1 MVKLTDELRTKII
14 WEYRHGF
21 EANRSKNSLFQSQ
34 KDIYSTKRNDE
45 LLRSQIFW
53 SCLRTMQATCIVN
66 EPDVSREDENVLFQ
80 MEARNFTD
88 MFKTDYTNEHWDFDR
103 YMWLEDVAKYWK
115 AIFLFSG
122 YDKKKNVPIIQRIDP
137 RFVYPYNDGSLLV
150 EDYPFF
156 GFDRVI
162 TRQELEKLPVAANK
176 EFKEMILNHYDVYIN
191 GLETEDAFLRSIA
204 TCYNSTTGHYTIHYH
219 YTYIYDEETGENK
232 LYLVLMLCDQILDI
246 YDVPETNNVIPVAVY
261 GFAYDAQDWRG
272 TSLCNIVEDGH
283 RTEQLLLNL
292 YKIKVTREAM
302 GGNIFIDEQ
311 VFMNNINTLKNQ
323 SIKNRWFPVK
333 MRDLTKPISSMVYE
347 LPQTQ
352 ISTDLYNSLWMIK
365 NKALAESFT
374 NATAQWLGLS
384 SNSDPNTA
392 TASKI
397 QKINANMITSL
408 QNQILAYGTKEFAEL
423 YRDFML
429 YHRRNSSKKVIRR
442 VNNGLSG
449 TYKKVNKNDIKW
461 DFSIMIVDPIL
472 RDIMYQEKK
481 AAYVEQYNM
490 LVSDPKTPPFL
501 LNNIRK
507 AIAYY
512 NGLDESEI
520 DSVTELQPEEY
531 QCKMDVLLLNQ
542 DMSIYIPQN
551 ANVQMRLWYYNR
563 ADDTDAKFRA
573 IQALQYMVS
582 KGLGSTETNMAAQ
595 PKVTDFKMAWM
606 EWMQDSMGINYD
618 TVNNLD
624 SWTGFSE
631 WSRANWSQNKGESL
645 NVWWMQ
651 SLDVS
656 NGIW

>member
-1 MVKLTDELRTKII
+1 M
-14 WEYRHGF
+14 WEYRHGY
-21 EANRSKNSLFQSQ
+21 EANRSKNSLFMTQ

-53 SCLRTMQATCIVN
+53 SVSRTMQATCIIN
-66 EPDVSREDENVLFQ
+66 EPDVSWEDENVLYQ

-88 MFKTDYTNEHWDFDR
+88 MYKTDYQNQNWWFDR
-103 YMWLEDVAKYWK
+103 YMWLEDVCKYWK
-115 AIFLFSG
+115 AVFLFTW
-122 YDKKKNVPIIQRIDP
+122 YDSKKNVPTVQRIDP

-150 EDYPFF
+150 KDYPFF
-156 GFDRVI
+156 WFDRVI
-162 TRQELEKLPVAANK
+162 TYKQLEELPVSANK
-176 EFKEMILNHYDVYIN
+176 DFKEMIIHHYDVYLN
-191 GLETEDAFLRSIA
+191 GLETEDAFLRNIC

-219 YTYIYDEETGENK
+219 YTYIYDEETKENK

-246 YDVPETNNVIPVAVY
+246 YDVPETDNKIPIAVY
-261 GFAYDAQDWRG
+261 GFAYDAQDWWG
-272 TSLCNIVEDGH
+272 TSLVNIIEDWH

-347 LPQTQ
+347 LPQSQ
-352 ISTDLYNSLWMIK
+352 ISSDLYNSLGMIK

-408 QNQILAYGTKEFAEL
+408 QNQILSYWTKDFAEL

-429 YHRRNSSKKVIRR
+429 YHWRNSSKKVIRR
-442 VNNGLSG
+442 VNNWLSW
-449 TYKKVNKNDIKW
+449 TYKKVSKKDIRG
-461 DFSIMIVDPIL
+461 DFSIMIVDPIIK
-472 RDIMYQEKK
+472 DIIYQEKK
-481 AAYVEQYNM
+481 AAYMWQYNM

-501 LNNIRK
+501 LNNIRR

-512 NGLDESEI
+512 DGLDESEI
-520 DSVTELQPEEY
+520 DSVTEMSPEDY

-542 DMSIYIPQN
+542 NISIYIPQN

-563 ADDTDAKFRA
+563 AEDTDAKFRA
-573 IQALQYMVS
+573 IQALQYMVQQW
-582 KGLGSTETNMAAQ
+582 LGTTEMNMASQ
-595 PKVTDFKMAWM
+595 PKVTDFKSAW
-606 EWMQDSMGINYD
+606 ENNDPLTNINYD

-624 SWTGFSE
+624 SGTWMSE
-631 WSRANWSQNKGESL
+631 GSRANRSQNKSL
-645 NVWWMQ
+645 NVSWMQ
-651 SLDVS
+651 SIDAS
-656 NGIW
+656 NGIG

>member
-1 MVKLTDELRTKII
+1 M
-14 WEYRHGF
+14 WEYRHGY
-21 EANRSKNSLFQSQ
+21 EANRSKNSLFMTQ

-53 SCLRTMQATCIVN
+53 SVSRTMQATCIIN
-66 EPDVSREDENVLFQ
+66 EPDVSWEDENVLYQ

-88 MFKTDYTNEHWDFDR
+88 MYKTDYQNQNWWFDR
-103 YMWLEDVAKYWK
+103 YMWLEDVCKYWK
-115 AIFLFSG
+115 AVFLFTW
-122 YDKKKNVPIIQRIDP
+122 YDSKKNVPTVQRIDP

-150 EDYPFF
+150 KDYPFF
-156 GFDRVI
+156 WFDRVI
-162 TRQELEKLPVAANK
+162 TYKQLEELPVSANK
-176 EFKEMILNHYDVYIN
+176 DFKEMIVHNYDVYIN
-191 GLETEDAFLRSIA
+191 WLETEDAFLRNIC
-204 TCYNSTTGHYTIHYH
+204 TCYNATTWHYTIHYH
-219 YTYIYDEETGENK
+219 YTYIYDEDTKENK

-246 YDVPETNNVIPVAVY
+246 YDVPETDNKIPIAVY
-261 GFAYDAQDWRG
+261 GFAYDAQDWWG
-272 TSLCNIVEDGH
+272 TSLVNIIEDWH

-302 GGNIFIDEQ
+302 WGNIFIDEQ

-347 LPQTQ
+347 LPQSQ
-352 ISTDLYNSLWMIK
+352 ISSDLYNSLGMIK

-408 QNQILAYGTKEFAEL
+408 QNQILSYWTKDFAEL

-429 YHRRNSSKKVIRR
+429 YHWRNSSKKVIRR
-442 VNNGLSG
+442 VNNWLSW
-449 TYKKVNKNDIKW
+449 TYKKVSKKDIRG
-461 DFSIMIVDPIL
+461 DFSIMIVDPIIK
-472 RDIMYQEKK
+472 DIIYQEKK
-481 AAYVEQYNM
+481 NAYMWQYNM

-501 LNNIRK
+501 LNNIRR

-512 NGLDESEI
+512 DGLDESEI
-520 DSVTELQPEEY
+520 DSVTEMSPEDY

-542 DMSIYIPQN
+542 NISIYIPQN
-551 ANVQMRLWYYNR
+551 ANIQMRLWYYNR
-563 ADDTDAKFRA
+563 AEDTDAKFRA
-573 IQALQYMVS
+573 IQALQYMVQQW
-582 KGLGSTETNMAAQ
+582 LGTTEMNMAEQ
-595 PKVTDFKMAWM
+595 PKVTDFKSAW
-606 EWMQDSMGINYD
+606 EDNNPLNINYD

-624 SWTGFSE
+624 SWTWMSE
-631 WSRANWSQNKGESL
+631 WSRVNRASHNNGDSL

-651 SLDVS
+651 NLNVS
-656 NGIW
+656 NGMG

>member
-1 MVKLTDELRTKII
+1 MVKLTEELRQKIL
-14 WEYRHGF
+14 WEYRHGY
-21 EANRSKNSLFQSQ
+21 EANRSKNSLFMSQ

-53 SCLRTMQATCIVN
+53 SVSRTMQATCIIN
-66 EPDVSREDENVLFQ
+66 EPDVSWEDENVLYQ

-88 MFKTDYTNEHWDFDR
+88 MYKTDYANENWGFDR
-103 YMWLEDVAKYWK
+103 YMWLEDVCKYWK
-115 AIFLFSG
+115 AVFLFSG
-122 YDKKKNVPIIQRIDP
+122 YDNKKNVPTIQRIDP

-150 EDYPFF
+150 KDYPFF

-162 TRQELEKLPVAANK
+162 TYKQLEELPVSANK
-176 EFKEMILNHYDVYIN
+176 EFKEQIMWNYDTYIN
-191 GLETEDAFLRSIA
+191 GLETEDAFLRNIC
-204 TCYNSTTGHYTIHYH
+204 TCYNAKTGHYTIHYH
-219 YTYIYDEETGENK
+219 YTYIYNEDTKENE

-246 YDVPETNNVIPVAVY
+246 YDVPETDNVIPIAVY
-261 GFAYDAQDWRG
+261 GFAYDAQDWWG
-272 TSLCNIVEDGH
+272 TSLVNIIEDWH

-302 GGNIFIDEQ
+302 WGNIFIDEQ
-311 VFMNNINTLKNQ
+311 VFMNNVNTLKNQ

-333 MRDLTKPISSMVYE
+333 MRDMTKPISSMVYE

-352 ISTDLYNSLWMIK
+352 ISSDLYNSLWMIK

-408 QNQILAYGTKEFAEL
+408 QNQILSYWTKDFAEL

-429 YHRRNSSKKVIRR
+429 YHWRNSSKKVIRR
-442 VNNGLSG
+442 VNNGLSW
-449 TYKKVNKNDIKW
+449 TYKKVSKRDIKG

-472 RDIMYQEKK
+472 KDIIYQEKK
-481 AAYVEQYNM
+481 AAYMEQYNM

-501 LNNIRK
+501 LNNIRR

-512 NGLDESEI
+512 NWLDESEI
-520 DSVTELQPEEY
+520 DSITEMSPEDY

-542 DMSIYIPQN
+542 NVSIYIPQN
-551 ANVQMRLWYYNR
+551 ANIQMRLWYYNR
-563 ADDTDAKFRA
+563 AEDTDAKFRA
-573 IQALQYMVS
+573 IQALQYMVQQW
-582 KGLGSTETNMAAQ
+582 LGTEEWNMAAQ
-595 PKVTDFKMAWM
+595 PKVTDFKEAW
-606 EWMQDSMGINYD
+606 ENNNPLTNINYD

-624 SWTGFSE
+624 SWTGMSE
-631 WSRANWSQNKGESL
+631 GSRANRSSKGDSL
-645 NVWWMQ
+645 NVSWMQ
-651 SLDVS
+651 NINTS
-656 NGIW
+656 NGIG

>member
-1 MVKLTDELRTKII
+1 
-14 WEYRHGF
+14 
-21 EANRSKNSLFQSQ
+21 
-34 KDIYSTKRNDE
+34 
-45 LLRSQIFW
+45 
-53 SCLRTMQATCIVN
+53 MQATCIIN
-66 EPDVSREDENVLFQ
+66 EPDVSWEDENVLYQ

-88 MFKTDYTNEHWDFDR
+88 MYKTDYVNENWAFDR
-103 YMWLEDVAKYWK
+103 YMWLEDVCKYWK
-115 AIFLFSG
+115 AVFLFSG
-122 YDKKKNVPIIQRIDP
+122 YDDKKNVPTIQRIDP

-150 EDYPFF
+150 KDYPFF

-162 TRQELEKLPVAANK
+162 TYKQLEELPVSANK
-176 EFKEMILNHYDVYIN
+176 DFKEQIMWNYDTYLN
-191 GLETEDAFLRSIA
+191 GLETEDAFLRNIC
-204 TCYNSTTGHYTIHYH
+204 TCYNATTGHYTIHYH
-219 YTYIYDEETGENK
+219 YTYIYDEDTKENK
-232 LYLVLMLCDQILDI
+232 LYLVLMLCDQIMDI
-246 YDVPETNNVIPVAVY
+246 YDVPETDNVIPIAVY
-261 GFAYDAQDWRG
+261 GFAYDAQDWWG
-272 TSLCNIVEDGH
+272 TSLVNIIEDGH

-333 MRDLTKPISSMVYE
+333 MRDMTKPISSMVYE

-352 ISTDLYNSLWMIK
+352 ISSDLYNSLWMIK

-408 QNQILAYGTKEFAEL
+408 QNQILSYWTKDFAEL

-429 YHRRNSSKKVIRR
+429 YHWRNSKKKVIRR
-442 VNNGLSG
+442 VNNGLSW
-449 TYKKVNKNDIKW
+449 TYKKVTKKDIRG

-472 RDIMYQEKK
+472 KDIIYQEKK
-481 AAYVEQYNM
+481 AAYMEQYNM

-501 LNNIRK
+501 LNNIRR

-512 NGLDESEI
+512 NWLDESEI
-520 DSVTELQPEEY
+520 DSITEMSPEDY

-542 DMSIYIPQN
+542 NVSIYIPQN
-551 ANVQMRLWYYNR
+551 ANIQMRLRYYNR
-563 ADDTDAKFRA
+563 AEDTDAKFRA
-573 IQALQYMVS
+573 IQALQYMVQQW
-582 KGLGSTETNMAAQ
+582 LGTVEENMAAQ
-595 PKVTDFKMAWM
+595 PKVTDFKEAW
-606 EWMQDSMGINYD
+606 ENNNPLTNINYD

-624 SWTGFSE
+624 SWTGMSE
-631 WSRANWSQNKGESL
+631 GSRANWSSKWDSL
-645 NVWWMQ
+645 NVSWMQ
-651 SLDVS
+651 SINTS
-656 NGIW
+656 NGMG

>member
-1 MVKLTDELRTKII
+1 M
-14 WEYRHGF
+14 WEYRHGY
-21 EANRSKNSLFQSQ
+21 EANRSKNSLFMTQ

-53 SCLRTMQATCIVN
+53 SVSRTMQATCIIN
-66 EPDVSREDENVLFQ
+66 EPDVSWEDENVLYQ

-88 MFKTDYTNEHWDFDR
+88 MYKTDYENQNWWFDR
-103 YMWLEDVAKYWK
+103 YMWLEDVCKYWK
-115 AIFLFSG
+115 AVFLFTW
-122 YDKKKNVPIIQRIDP
+122 YDSKKNVPTVQRIDP

-150 EDYPFF
+150 KDYPFF
-156 GFDRVI
+156 WFDRVI
-162 TRQELEKLPVAANK
+162 TYKQLEELPVSANK
-176 EFKEMILNHYDVYIN
+176 DFKEMIIHHYDVYLN
-191 GLETEDAFLRSIA
+191 GLETEDAFLRNIC

-219 YTYIYDEETGENK
+219 YTYIYDEETKENK

-246 YDVPETNNVIPVAVY
+246 YDVPETDNKIPIAVY
-261 GFAYDAQDWRG
+261 GFAYDSQDWWG
-272 TSLCNIVEDGH
+272 TSLVNIIEDWH

-302 GGNIFIDEQ
+302 WGNIFIDEQ

-347 LPQTQ
+347 LPQSQ
-352 ISTDLYNSLWMIK
+352 ISSDLYNSLGMIK

-408 QNQILAYGTKEFAEL
+408 QNQILSYWTKDFAEL

-429 YHRRNSSKKVIRR
+429 YHWRNSSKKVIRR
-442 VNNGLSG
+442 VNNWLSW
-449 TYKKVNKNDIKW
+449 TYKKVSKKDIRG
-461 DFSIMIVDPIL
+461 DFSIMIVDPIIK
-472 RDIMYQEKK
+472 DIIYQEKK
-481 AAYVEQYNM
+481 AAYMWQYNM

-501 LNNIRK
+501 LNNIRR

-512 NGLDESEI
+512 DGLDESEI
-520 DSVTELQPEEY
+520 DSVTEMSPEDY

-542 DMSIYIPQN
+542 NISIYIPQN
-551 ANVQMRLWYYNR
+551 ANIQMRLWYYNR
-563 ADDTDAKFRA
+563 AEDTDAKFRA
-573 IQALQYMVS
+573 IQALQYMVQQW
-582 KGLGSTETNMAAQ
+582 LGTTEMNTASQ
-595 PKVTDFKMAWM
+595 PKVTDFKSAW
-606 EWMQDSMGINYD
+606 ENNDPLTNINYD

-624 SWTGFSE
+624 SGTWMSE
-631 WSRANWSQNKGESL
+631 GSRVNRSQNKSL
-645 NVWWMQ
+645 NVSWMQ
-651 SLDVS
+651 SIDAS
-656 NGIW
+656 NGIG

>member
-1 MVKLTDELRTKII
+1 M
-14 WEYRHGF
+14 WEYRHGY
-21 EANRSKNSLFQSQ
+21 EANRSKNSLFMTQ

-53 SCLRTMQATCIVN
+53 SVSRTMQATCIIN
-66 EPDVSREDENVLFQ
+66 EPDVSWEDENVLYQ

-88 MFKTDYTNEHWDFDR
+88 MYKTDYQNQNWWFDR
-103 YMWLEDVAKYWK
+103 YMWLEDVCKYWK
-115 AIFLFSG
+115 AVFLFTW
-122 YDKKKNVPIIQRIDP
+122 YDSKKNVPTVQRIDP

-150 EDYPFF
+150 KDYPFF
-156 GFDRVI
+156 WFDRVI
-162 TRQELEKLPVAANK
+162 TYKQLEELPVSANK
-176 EFKEMILNHYDVYIN
+176 DFKEMIIHHYDVYLN
-191 GLETEDAFLRSIA
+191 WLETEDAFLRNIC

-219 YTYIYDEETGENK
+219 YTYIYDEETKENK

-246 YDVPETNNVIPVAVY
+246 YDVPETDNKIPIAVY
-261 GFAYDAQDWRG
+261 GFAYDSQDWWG
-272 TSLCNIVEDGH
+272 TSLVNIIEDWH

-302 GGNIFIDEQ
+302 WWNIFIDEQ

-347 LPQTQ
+347 LPQSQ
-352 ISTDLYNSLWMIK
+352 ISSDLYNSLGMIK

-408 QNQILAYGTKEFAEL
+408 QNQILSYWTKDFAEL

-429 YHRRNSSKKVIRR
+429 YHWRNSSKKVIRR
-442 VNNGLSG
+442 VNNWLSW
-449 TYKKVNKNDIKW
+449 TYKKVSKKDIRG
-461 DFSIMIVDPIL
+461 DFSIMIVDPIIK
-472 RDIMYQEKK
+472 DIIYQEKK
-481 AAYVEQYNM
+481 NAYMWQYNM

-501 LNNIRK
+501 LNNIRR

-512 NGLDESEI
+512 DGLDESEI
-520 DSVTELQPEEY
+520 DSVTEMSPEDY

-542 DMSIYIPQN
+542 NISIYIPQN
-551 ANVQMRLWYYNR
+551 ANIQMRLWYYNR
-563 ADDTDAKFRA
+563 AEDTDAKFRA
-573 IQALQYMVS
+573 IQALQYMVQQW
-582 KGLGSTETNMAAQ
+582 LGTTEMNMAQQ
-595 PKVTDFKMAWM
+595 PKVTDFKSAW
-606 EWMQDSMGINYD
+606 EDNNPLNINYD

-624 SWTGFSE
+624 SWTWMSE
-631 WSRANWSQNKGESL
+631 WSRVNRATHNNGDSL

-651 SLDVS
+651 NLNVS
-656 NGIW
+656 NGMG

>member
-1 MVKLTDELRTKII
+1 M
-14 WEYRHGF
+14 WEYRHGY
-21 EANRSKNSLFQSQ
+21 EANRSKNSLFMSQ

-66 EPDVSREDENVLFQ
+66 EPDVSWEDENVLYQ

-88 MFKTDYTNEHWDFDR
+88 MFKTDYVNEHWDFDR

-115 AIFLFSG
+115 AVFLFSG
-122 YDKKKNVPIIQRIDP
+122 YDKKKNVPTVQRIDP

-150 EDYPFF
+150 KDYPFF
-156 GFDRVI
+156 WFDRVI
-162 TRQELEKLPVAANK
+162 TYKQLEELPVSANAD
-176 EFKEMILNHYDVYIN
+176 FKEMILHNYDVYLN
-191 GLETEDAFLRSIA
+191 GLETDDAFLRNIC

-219 YTYIYDEETGENK
+219 YTYIYDEDTGDNK

-246 YDVPETNNVIPVAVY
+246 YDVPETDNIIPIAVY
-261 GFAYDAQDWRG
+261 GFAYDAQDWWG
-272 TSLCNIVEDGH
+272 TSLVNIIEDWH

-302 GGNIFIDEQ
+302 WGNIFIDEQ

-333 MRDLTKPISSMVYE
+333 MRDMTKPISSMVYE
-347 LPQTQ
+347 LPQSQ
-352 ISTDLYNSLWMIK
+352 ISSDLYNSLGMIK

-374 NATAQWLGLS
+374 NATAQWLWLS

-408 QNQILAYGTKEFAEL
+408 QNQILSYWTKDFAEL

-429 YHRRNSSKKVIRR
+429 YYWRNSSKKVIRR
-442 VNNGLSG
+442 VNNWLSW
-449 TYKKVNKNDIKW
+449 TYKKVSKKDIRG
-461 DFSIMIVDPIL
+461 DFSIMVVDPIL
-472 RDIMYQEKK
+472 KSIMYDEKK
-481 AAYVEQYNM
+481 AAYQEQYNM
-490 LVSDPKTPPFL
+490 LVNDPRTPPFL
-501 LNNIRK
+501 LNNIRR

-512 NGLDESEI
+512 NWLDESEI
-520 DSVTELQPEEY
+520 DSITEMSMEDY
-531 QCKMDVLLLNQ
+531 QCKQDVLLLNQ
-542 DMSIYIPQN
+542 NISIYIPVDCN
-551 ANVQMRLWYYNR
+551 IQMRLWYYNR
-563 ADDTDAKFRA
+563 AEDTDAKLRA
-573 IQALQYMVS
+573 IQALQYMVTQW
-582 KGLGSTETNMAAQ
+582 LGTTEMNMAQ
-595 PKVTDFKMAWM
+595 QTKVTDFKAAW
-606 EWMQDSMGINYD
+606 ENNDPLTNINYW
-618 TVNNLD
+618 TVDNVD
-624 SWTGFSE
+624 SWTWFE
-631 WSRANWSQNKGESL
+631 AWSHANRWESM

-656 NGIW
+656 NGIG

>member
-1 MVKLTDELRTKII
+1 MVKLTDELRQKII
-14 WEYRHGF
+14 WEYRHGY
-21 EANRSKNSLFQSQ
+21 EANRSKNSLFMSQ

-66 EPDVSREDENVLFQ
+66 EPDVSWEDENVLYQ

-88 MFKTDYTNEHWDFDR
+88 MFKTDYVNEHWDFDR

-115 AIFLFSG
+115 AVFLFSG
-122 YDKKKNVPIIQRIDP
+122 YDKKKNVPIVQRIDP
-137 RFVYPYNDGSLLV
+137 RFIYPYNDGSLLV
-150 EDYPFF
+150 KDYPFF
-156 GFDRVI
+156 WFDRVI
-162 TRQELEKLPVAANK
+162 TYKQLEALPVSANK
-176 EFKEMILNHYDVYIN
+176 DFKEMILHNYDVYLN
-191 GLETEDAFLRSIA
+191 GLETEDAFLRNIC

-219 YTYIYDEETGENK
+219 YTYIYDEDTGDNK

-246 YDVPETNNVIPVAVY
+246 YDVPETDNIIPVAVY
-261 GFAYDAQDWRG
+261 GFAYDAQDWWG
-272 TSLCNIVEDGH
+272 TSLVNIIEDWH

-302 GGNIFIDEQ
+302 GWNIFIDEQ

-352 ISTDLYNSLWMIK
+352 ISSDLYNSLGMIK

-374 NATAQWLGLS
+374 NATAQWLWLS

-408 QNQILAYGTKEFAEL
+408 QNQILSYWTKDFAEL
-423 YRDFML
+423 YRAFML
-429 YHRRNSSKKVIRR
+429 YYWRNSSKKVVRR
-442 VNNGLSG
+442 VNNGLSW
-449 TYKKVNKNDIKW
+449 TYKKVSKKDIKW
-461 DFSIMIVDPIL
+461 DFSIMVVDPIL
-472 RDIMYQEKK
+472 KSIMYDEKK
-481 AAYVEQYNM
+481 AAYTEQYNM
-490 LVSDPKTPPFL
+490 LVNDPRTQPFL
-501 LNNIRK
+501 LNNIRR

-512 NGLDESEI
+512 NWLDESEI
-520 DSVTELQPEEY
+520 DSITEMSMEDY
-531 QCKMDVLLLNQ
+531 QCKQDVLLLNQ
-542 DMSIYIPQN
+542 NISIYIPVDCN
-551 ANVQMRLWYYNR
+551 IQMRLWYYNR
-563 ADDTDAKFRA
+563 AEDTDAKFRA

-582 KGLGSTETNMAAQ
+582 QWLGTEDINTASQ
-595 PKVTDFKMAWM
+595 SKVTDFKAAW
-606 EWMQDSMGINYD
+606 ENNDPLTNINFWTVDNVDSGTWFD
-618 TVNNLD
+618 V
-624 SWTGFSE
+624 
-631 WSRANWSQNKGESL
+631 WSHSNRWQSM

-656 NGIW
+656 NGIG

>member
-1 MVKLTDELRTKII
+1 MVKLTDELRQKII

-21 EANRSKNSLFQSQ
+21 DANRSKNSHFLSQ

-53 SCLRTMQATCIVN
+53 SVSRTMQATCIIN
-66 EPDVSREDENVLFQ
+66 EPDVSWEDENILYQ

-88 MFKTDYTNEHWDFDR
+88 MFKTDYVNEHWDFDR
-103 YMWLEDVAKYWK
+103 YIWLEDVCKYGK
-115 AIFLFSG
+115 AVFLFTG
-122 YDKKKNVPIIQRIDP
+122 YDNKKNVPTVQRIDP

-150 EDYPFF
+150 KDYPFF
-156 GFDRVI
+156 GFDRVV
-162 TRQELEKLPVAANK
+162 TRFQLKKLPVAANA

-191 GLETEDAFLRSIA
+191 GLKTEDAFLRSIS
-204 TCYNSTTGHYTIHYH
+204 TCYNTTTGHYTIHYH
-219 YTYIYDEETGENK
+219 YTYIEEDGKKK
-232 LYLVLMLCDQILDI
+232 LYLVLMLADQILDI
-246 YDVPETNNVIPVAVY
+246 YDVPETDNIIPIAVY
-261 GFAYDAQDWRG
+261 WFAYDAQDWWG
-272 TSLCNIVEDGH
+272 ISLCDIVEDWH

-302 GGNIFIDEQ
+302 WWNIFIDEQ
-311 VFMNNINTLKNQ
+311 VFLNNFNTLKNQ

-333 MRDLTKPISSMVYE
+333 MRDMTKPIASMVYE

-352 ISTDLYNSLWMIK
+352 ISTDLYNSLSMIK

-384 SNSDPNTA
+384 NNSDPNTA

-429 YHRRNSSKKVIRR
+429 YYWRNSSKKVIRR
-442 VNNGLSG
+442 VNNWLSW
-449 TYKKVNKNDIKW
+449 TYKKVSKWDIKW

-472 RDIMYQEKK
+472 KDIIYQEKK
-481 AAYVEQYNM
+481 AAYMEQYQM
-490 LVSDPKTPPFL
+490 LVNDPRTEPFL
-501 LNNIRK
+501 LTNIQR

-512 NGLDESEI
+512 NWLDESEI
-520 DSVTELQPEEY
+520 DSITPLNMEEY
-531 QCKMDVLLLNQ
+531 QCKQDVLLLNQ
-542 DMSIYIPQN
+542 DVSIYIPVT
-551 ANVQMRLWYYNR
+551 ANIQMRLWYYNR
-563 ADDTDAKFRA
+563 AEDTDAKLRA
-573 IQALQYMVS
+573 IQALQYMVAQW
-582 KGLGSTETNMAAQ
+582 LGTQEQNMAAQ
-595 PKVTDFKMAWM
+595 PKVTDFKWVGEKASSLT
-606 EWMQDSMGINYD
+606 DINYD

-624 SWTGFSE
+624 SGTWFE
-631 WSRANWSQNKGESL
+631 PWSHANRWESL

-651 SLDVS
+651 NLNVS
-656 NGIW
+656 NWVW

>member
-1 MVKLTDELRTKII
+1 M
-14 WEYRHGF
+14 WEYRHGY
-21 EANRSKNSLFQSQ
+21 EANRSKNSLFMTQ

-53 SCLRTMQATCIVN
+53 SVSRTMQATCIIN
-66 EPDVSREDENVLFQ
+66 EPDVSWEDENVLYQ

-88 MFKTDYTNEHWDFDR
+88 MYKTDYQNQNWWFDR
-103 YMWLEDVAKYWK
+103 YMWLEDVCKYWK
-115 AIFLFSG
+115 AVFLFTW
-122 YDKKKNVPIIQRIDP
+122 YDSKKNVPTVQRIDP

-150 EDYPFF
+150 KDYPFF
-156 GFDRVI
+156 WFDRVI
-162 TRQELEKLPVAANK
+162 TYKQLEELPVSANK
-176 EFKEMILNHYDVYIN
+176 DFKEMIIHHYDVYLN
-191 GLETEDAFLRSIA
+191 GLETEDAFLRNIC

-219 YTYIYDEETGENK
+219 YTYIYDEETKENK

-246 YDVPETNNVIPVAVY
+246 YDVPETDNKIPIAVY
-261 GFAYDAQDWRG
+261 GFAYDAQDWWG
-272 TSLCNIVEDGH
+272 TSLVNIIEDWH

-347 LPQTQ
+347 LPQSQ
-352 ISTDLYNSLWMIK
+352 ISSDLYNSLGMIK

-408 QNQILAYGTKEFAEL
+408 QNQILSYWTKDFAEL

-429 YHRRNSSKKVIRR
+429 YHWRNSSKKVIRR
-442 VNNGLSG
+442 VNNWLSW
-449 TYKKVNKNDIKW
+449 TYKKVSKKDIRG
-461 DFSIMIVDPIL
+461 DFSIMIVDPIIK
-472 RDIMYQEKK
+472 DIIYQEKK
-481 AAYVEQYNM
+481 AAYMWQYNM

-501 LNNIRK
+501 LNNIRR

-512 NGLDESEI
+512 DGLDESEI
-520 DSVTELQPEEY
+520 DSVTEMSPEDY

-542 DMSIYIPQN
+542 NISIYIPQN
-551 ANVQMRLWYYNR
+551 ANIQMRLWYYNR
-563 ADDTDAKFRA
+563 AEDTDAKFRA
-573 IQALQYMVS
+573 IQALQYMVQQW
-582 KGLGSTETNMAAQ
+582 LGTTEMNMASQ
-595 PKVTDFKMAWM
+595 PKVTDFKSAW
-606 EWMQDSMGINYD
+606 ENNDPLTNINFD
-618 TVNNLD
+618 TVNNVD
-624 SWTGFSE
+624 SWTWMSE
-631 WSRANWSQNKGESL
+631 GSRANRSQNKSL
-645 NVWWMQ
+645 NVSWMQ
-651 SLDVS
+651 SIDAS
-656 NGIW
+656 NGIG

>member
-1 MVKLTDELRTKII
+1 MVKLTDELRQKII
-14 WEYRHGF
+14 GEYRHWY
-21 EANRSKNSLFQSQ
+21 EANRSKNSLFMSQ

-66 EPDVSREDENVLFQ
+66 EPDVSWEDENVLYQ

-88 MFKTDYTNEHWDFDR
+88 MFKTDYVNEHWDFDR

-115 AIFLFSG
+115 AVFLFSG
-122 YDKKKNVPIIQRIDP
+122 YDKKKNVPTVQRIDP
-137 RFVYPYNDGSLLV
+137 RFIYPYNDGSLLV
-150 EDYPFF
+150 KDYPFF
-156 GFDRVI
+156 WFDRVI
-162 TRQELEKLPVAANK
+162 TYKQLEELPVSANAD
-176 EFKEMILNHYDVYIN
+176 FKEMILHNYDVYLN
-191 GLETEDAFLRSIA
+191 GLETEDAFLRNIC

-219 YTYIYDEETGENK
+219 YTYIYDEDTGENK

-246 YDVPETNNVIPVAVY
+246 YDVPETDNIIPVAVY
-261 GFAYDAQDWRG
+261 GFAYDAQDWWG
-272 TSLCNIVEDGH
+272 TSLVNIIEDWH

-302 GGNIFIDEQ
+302 WGNIFIDEQ

-352 ISTDLYNSLWMIK
+352 ISSDLYNSLGMIK

-374 NATAQWLGLS
+374 NATAQWLWLS
-384 SNSDPNTA
+384 WNSDPSTA

-408 QNQILAYGTKEFAEL
+408 QNQILSYWTKDFAEL
-423 YRDFML
+423 YRAFML
-429 YHRRNSSKKVIRR
+429 YYWRNSSKKVVRR
-442 VNNGLSG
+442 VNNGLSW
-449 TYKKVNKNDIKW
+449 TYKKVSKKDIKW
-461 DFSIMIVDPIL
+461 DFSIMVVDPIL
-472 RDIMYQEKK
+472 KSIMYDEKK
-481 AAYVEQYNM
+481 AAYTEQYNM
-490 LVSDPKTPPFL
+490 LVNDPRTPPFL
-501 LNNIRK
+501 LNNIRR

-512 NGLDESEI
+512 NWLDENEI
-520 DSVTELQPEEY
+520 DSITEMSMEDY
-531 QCKMDVLLLNQ
+531 QCKQDVLLLNQ
-542 DMSIYIPQN
+542 NISIYIPVN
-551 ANVQMRLWYYNR
+551 ANIQMRLWYYNR
-563 ADDTDAKFRA
+563 AEDTDAKFRA

-582 KGLGSTETNMAAQ
+582 QWLGTEEMNMAQ
-595 PKVTDFKMAWM
+595 QTKVTDFKSAW
-606 EWMQDSMGINYD
+606 ENNDPLTNINYW
-618 TVNNLD
+618 TVDNVD
-624 SWTGFSE
+624 SGTWFEAGSH
-631 WSRANWSQNKGESL
+631 ANRWESM

-656 NGIW
+656 NGIG